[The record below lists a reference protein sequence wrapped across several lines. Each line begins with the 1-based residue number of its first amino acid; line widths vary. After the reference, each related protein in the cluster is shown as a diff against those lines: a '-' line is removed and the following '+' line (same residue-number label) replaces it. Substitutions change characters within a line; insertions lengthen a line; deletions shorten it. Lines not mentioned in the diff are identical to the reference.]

1 MIYLIIISVLFG
13 LGRFFIQGHDVSWPG
28 TYEAFAHIWVGI
40 LLVFCFSKVKEVRWT
55 SICIFNYYNSIR
67 SSYVFPEITCKKE

>member
-1 MIYLIIISVLFG
+1 MIYLIIISILFG

-55 SICIFNYYNSIR
+55 SILSLTI
-67 SSYVFPEITCKKE
+67 ITVLEVIMFFRR

>member
-40 LLVFCFSKVKEVRWT
+40 LLVFCFSKVKEIRWT
-55 SICIFNYYNSIR
+55 SIVSLTI
-67 SSYVFPEITCKKE
+67 ITVLEAVMFFRR

>member
-40 LLVFCFSKVKEVRWT
+40 LLVFCFSKVKEVRWIPRQLRT
-55 SICIFNYYNSIR
+55 SRRKDDSAPNSIR
-67 SSYVFPEITCKKE
+67 PRFI

>member
-13 LGRFFIQGHDVSWPG
+13 LGRFFIQGHDLSWPG
-28 TYEAFAHIWVGI
+28 TYEAFVHIWVGI

-55 SICIFNYYNSIR
+55 SILSLTI
-67 SSYVFPEITCKKE
+67 ITVLEVIMFFRR

>member
-55 SICIFNYYNSIR
+55 SIVSLTI
-67 SSYVFPEITCKKE
+67 ITVLEAVMFFRR

>member
-40 LLVFCFSKVKEVRWT
+40 LLVFCFSKVKEIRWT
-55 SICIFNYYNSIR
+55 SIISLTI
-67 SSYVFPEITCKKE
+67 ITVLEAVMFFRR

>member
-40 LLVFCFSKVKEVRWT
+40 LLVFCFSKVKEVRWI
-55 SICIFNYYNSIR
+55 SILSLTI
-67 SSYVFPEITCKKE
+67 ITVLEAVMFFRR